1 MIEVDF
7 LWIGFDPDFVM
18 FTCTFWFCF
27 FLFFISKLSWLVFE
41 KFQHF
46 SINFKIPTK
55 FIMFIVGKKHLW
67 ILWYKSRTLVYPLC
81 VIIVDMLMWIIH
93 TPCNFIFYS
102 RIVHFVPNIHNFSYM
117 SRWLQWHLPHAIST

>member
-7 LWIGFDPDFVM
+7 LWIGIDPDFVM
-18 FTCTFWFCF
+18 FTCTFWFF
-27 FLFFISKLSWLVFE
+27 FFYFLFLNCHDLFLKS
-41 KFQHF
+41 F
-46 SINFKIPTK
+46 SIFLSISRFQQNSSCSLL
-55 FIMFIVGKKHLW
+55 GKNIFEFYDINLEQF
-67 ILWYKSRTLVYPLC
+67 VYSLC

-117 SRWLQWHLPHAIST
+117 SRWLLWHFPHAIST